1 VDFFESQDQARKRTG
16 RLVVLFALAVIAIA
30 ATLYALA
37 VAVTGYGGQ
46 DPYTGAA
53 IWQPR
58 WLDPELMVQVALA
71 TLLVVGGASL
81 FKMAQLRAGGG
92 RIVAES
98 LGGRLL
104 HPNSGD
110 AVERRILN
118 VVEEMA
124 IAAGTQVPPVYLL
137 DAEGGIN
144 AFAAG
149 FEPGDA
155 VVAVTR
161 GTAERLSRDE
171 LQGVVAHEFSH
182 ILNGDMR
189 LNIRLMGVLYGI
201 LVIGMI
207 GYFVM
212 RSAMYAGL
220 AGRRND
226 RNNAG
231 LAMLVIGAAL
241 AAIGFLGTFFGNM
254 IKASVS
260 RQREFLADA
269 SAVQFTRN
277 PDGIAGALKKIGGFE
292 QGSILASPNAPE
304 ASHFFFASGL
314 RGGLSALFATHPPL
328 RERIRR
334 IDPSFAPD
342 AAAAAVPS
350 AAPTAAPAAAFAAGA
365 APASREAAGART
377 GAPGAEDGRRDRA
390 AADHAVQHIGSP
402 RPEHVRYASR
412 LLERLPGELLSAA
425 HESYGARAV
434 VYALLVDADPAVRAH
449 QLEQLE
455 RRADP
460 GVLAATHGLLPAVAR
475 LDRAAALP
483 LVDLAMPALRELS
496 PAQYTVFRENVTAL
510 VEADDRID
518 LFEWALQR
526 VLLTHLAPE
535 FERVRRPRVRHR
547 SLRGLGPQLSVV
559 LSTLAH
565 VRPGA
570 ADHARRAFL
579 AGARHLD
586 APVELLPRQHC
597 GLAVLDAALL
607 ELADAAAPAKRDI
620 VAACTEVVCAD
631 GTLDVH
637 EAELLRAVADTLG
650 CPMPP
655 ILPVAS

>member
-1 VDFFESQDQARKRTG
+1 VDFFESQDEARKRTG
-16 RLVVLFALAVIAIA
+16 RLVVLFGLAVIAIA
-30 ATLYALA
+30 VTLYALA
-37 VAVTGYGGQ
+37 VAVTGYAGQ
-46 DPYTGAA
+46 DPHTGAA

-58 WLDPELMVQVALA
+58 WIDPELMVQVALA

-81 FKMAQLRAGGG
+81 FKIAQLRAGGG

-104 HPNSGD
+104 QPNSGD

-137 DAEGGIN
+137 DGEAGIN

-161 GTAERLSRDE
+161 GTAEQLSRDE

-182 ILNGDMR
+182 VLNGDMR
-189 LNIRLMGVLYGI
+189 LNIRLMGILYGI
-201 LVIGMI
+201 LVIGII

-220 AGRRND
+220 AGRRSD

-231 LAMLVIGAAL
+231 LAMLAIGVGL
-241 AAIGFLGTFFGNM
+241 AVIGFLGTFFGNM

-277 PDGIAGALKKIGGFE
+277 PEGIAGALKKIGGFE
-292 QGSILASPNAPE
+292 QGSNLVSPNAPE
-304 ASHFFFASGL
+304 ASHLFFARGLSSGL
-314 RGGLSALFATHPPL
+314 NSLFATHPPL
-328 RERIRR
+328 AQRIRR
-334 IDPSFAPD
+334 LDPSFAPERG
-342 AAAAAVPS
+342 AADVPPT
-350 AAPTAAPAAAFAAGA
+350 APAAAPAAGLAAGL
-365 APASREAAGART
+365 APASQAAG
-377 GAPGAEDGRRDRA
+377 GGDPHRDRA
-390 AADHAVQHIGSP
+390 AADHSFEHIGSP
-402 RPEHVRYASR
+402 SPEHVSYAAQ
-412 LLERLPGELLSAA
+412 LIERLPDELLSAA

-434 VYALLVDADPAVRAH
+434 VYALLLDSDPAVRAH

-455 RRADP
+455 RHADP
-460 GVLAATHGLLPAVAR
+460 GVLAATHELLPAVGQ

-496 PAQYTVFRENVTAL
+496 RAQYAVFRENVEAL
-510 VEADDRID
+510 VKADDRID

-526 VLLTHLAPE
+526 VLLTHLAPQ
-535 FERVRRPRVRHR
+535 FERVRRSRTRHR
-547 SLRGLGPQLSVV
+547 NLGALGPQLSVV

-570 ADHARRAFL
+570 PDDARRAFL

-586 APVELLPRQHC
+586 AAVELLARERC
-597 GLAVLDAALL
+597 GLAVLDSALF
-607 ELADAAAPAKRDI
+607 ELADATPPLKRDI
-620 VAACTEVVCAD
+620 VAACTAVVCAD
-631 GTLDVH
+631 DALDVH

-655 ILPVAS
+655 LLPGAV